1 MVRDPIKSKEYFN
14 DNIAFRLECL
24 SEDKADLANPEIL
37 KPTVRVNISV
47 GVIGDTLILLELRY
61 SRGDAIADMKEDVQ
75 QLLTYRRLQAA
86 HADALP
92 EEDQSDRIMWERLTQ
107 DRYELFLQWLAFA
120 VGVGMDAAYI
130 KETIGF
136 MDNQGLDALFDRIC
150 IQLGD
155 TNRPV
160 ADKLLYKKHYAP
172 LLKVLDAEPSDR
184 PALMKNFLDGWYKNR
199 KDRPGYDAHTRDN
212 DGYYGYWC
220 YEAALVTRLFDI
232 DDSCYR
238 DHRYYPAA
246 LVHGD

>member
-1 MVRDPIKSKEYFN
+1 MRDSIKPKEYF
-14 DNIAFRLECL
+14 DDRVSVRLKVIC
-24 SEDKADLANPEIL
+24 EDKDDLAHLEELNPIG
-37 KPTVRVNISV
+37 RV
-47 GVIGDTLILLELRY
+47 GVSYGVVEDTLTLLELRY

-75 QLLTYRRLQAA
+75 QLLTYRRLQAQ

-92 EEDQSDRIMWERLTQ
+92 EKDQSKRIKWERLTQ

-120 VGVGMDAAYI
+120 VGVGMSSAYI
-130 KETIGF
+130 QETLKF

-172 LLKVLDAEPSDR
+172 LLKVLDAEPSER
-184 PALMKNFLDGWYKNR
+184 PALMKAFLDGWYKNR

-220 YEAALVTRLFDI
+220 YEAALVTRLFNI